1 MKHRIRSLRA
11 KRGEGK
17 IEPTVF
23 KFRVYFENI
32 TEEELNR
39 LRWSLTFDDPD
50 CAHKIGR
57 AKPLGFGSVRM
68 SVKQV
73 GIRQIDQ
80 ETGEW
85 SCRTQTLE
93 NSPIEITDAIKIL
106 KMMMNWDKWPKADVR
121 YPNDTASH
129 QWFKGNRDKATD
141 ARTMQPTFAKVLPKP
156 EEEMA
161 TQEPLRKW
169 LYKISINF
177 FALS

>member
-1 MKHRIRSLRA
+1 MKQRIRSLRA

-17 IEPTVF
+17 TEPTVF

-85 SCRTQTLE
+85 SCRTQFLE
-93 NSPIEITDAIKIL
+93 NSHY
-106 KMMMNWDKWPKADVR
+106 R
-121 YPNDTASH
+121 
-129 QWFKGNRDKATD
+129 G
-141 ARTMQPTFAKVLPKP
+141 
-156 EEEMA
+156 
-161 TQEPLRKW
+161 
-169 LYKISINF
+169 
-177 FALS
+177 